1 MDTWKETIARI
12 RQVKLELARLNP
24 EAGPVV
30 APPPGAALRAIS
42 TVERRICR
50 RLPPSYR
57 SFLHEH
63 DGWPCFFEG
72 ASLLGTRELSKPG
85 YAEMS
90 RAAFAAYETPIPEV
104 GPPSRPSGSA
114 EAMIPFGMD
123 PKGTTIF
130 AFNPAVTRADG
141 EMEVILWVNEL
152 GDRTESFD
160 DFLSMVLEMLEI
172 DVGEHQRLASLL
184 KKSA

>member
-1 MDTWKETIARI
+1 MDTWIETVGKI
-12 RQVKLELARLNP
+12 RQVKMELARVNP
-24 EAGPVV
+24 EAGPSV

-42 TVERRICR
+42 AVERRIRR

-57 SFLHEH
+57 AFLHEH
-63 DGWPCFFEG
+63 DGWPLFFEG

-85 YAEMS
+85 YAELS
-90 RAAFAAYETPIPEV
+90 RATFAAYETPIPEM
-104 GPPSRPSGSA
+104 GPPSRPQGSA

-123 PKGTTIF
+123 PKATTIF
-130 AFNPAVTRADG
+130 AFNPAVVRPDG

-152 GDRTESFD
+152 GERTDSFT
-160 DFLSMVLEMLEI
+160 DFLSMVLEMLEV
-172 DVGEHQRLASLL
+172 DVAERLAPL

>member
-12 RQVKLELARLNP
+12 RQVKLELARVNP

-57 SFLHEH
+57 AFLHEH
-63 DGWPCFFEG
+63 DGWPLFFEG

-85 YAEMS
+85 YAEMT

-104 GPPSRPSGSA
+104 GPPSRPNGSA

-130 AFNPAVTRADG
+130 AFNPAVSRADG

-152 GDRTESFD
+152 GDRTESFG

-172 DVGEHQRLASLL
+172 DVAEHQSLL